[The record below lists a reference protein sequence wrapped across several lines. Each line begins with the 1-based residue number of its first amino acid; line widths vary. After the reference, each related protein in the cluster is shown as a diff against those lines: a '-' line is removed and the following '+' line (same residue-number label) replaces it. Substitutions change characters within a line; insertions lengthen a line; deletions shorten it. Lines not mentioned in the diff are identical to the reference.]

1 MKPVSAVIY
10 CTDVGVRREVSRAL
24 TPPVSAWH
32 RAWVLAH
39 PVLVL
44 IAASGSANRAL
55 ARPLGWE
62 SIAAALSTEER
73 AGRDSYHCGG

>member
-1 MKPVSAVIY
+1 M
-10 CTDVGVRREVSRAL
+10 EVSRAL

-44 IAASGSANRAL
+44 IAKFLANL
-55 ARPLGWE
+55 L
-62 SIAAALSTEER
+62 SISVCAV
-73 AGRDSYHCGG
+73 